1 MEMVNVHHAKSQ
13 LSALINKV
21 LKGEKIIIARNN
33 KPIVELVVLEKQTR
47 IPGQKKNTI
56 RIVGNWQDADA
67 DVNELFDASEIFSK

>member
-1 MEMVNVHHAKSQ
+1 MEMVNVHDAKSQ

-33 KPIVELVVLEKQTR
+33 KPIVELVALEKQTR
-47 IPGQKKNTI
+47 IPGQSKNTI

-67 DVNELFDASEIFSK
+67 EVNKLFDASEIFSK